1 MVTSLCI
8 YRVKPGSEG
17 AFKKLLAKHWP
28 TLKRVG
34 LAADVPSTIY
44 LGSEGD
50 KQPIF
55 VELLRWKDEHG
66 AERAHELP
74 HVMAVWGPMPTAR
87 ERTATAEKSGV
98 RRSGRA
104 IRVKRLV
111 AKAMTRV

>member
-34 LAADVPSTIY
+34 LAADVPSAIY
-44 LGSEGD
+44 QGSEGER
-50 KQPIF
+50 QPIF
-55 VELLRWKDEHG
+55 VELLSWKDEHG

-74 HVMAVWGPMPTAR
+74 DVMAVWEPMGKLCE
-87 ERTATAEKSGV
+87 ERN
-98 RRSGRA
+98 GRPSMEFP
-104 IRVKRLV
+104 LV
-111 AKAMTRV
+111 EPLEIAFER

>member
-55 VELLRWKDEHG
+55 VELLNWKDAHG

-74 HVMAVWGPMPTAR
+74 DVMAVWEPMGKLCEPRAGR
-87 ERTATAEKSGV
+87 PPMEFPLVEQIEVRFER
-98 RRSGRA
+98 
-104 IRVKRLV
+104 
-111 AKAMTRV
+111 

>member
-44 LGSEGD
+44 LGAEGD
-50 KQPIF
+50 KQ
-55 VELLRWKDEHG
+55 RS
-66 AERAHELP
+66 
-74 HVMAVWGPMPTAR
+74 MTA
-87 ERTATAEKSGV
+87 
-98 RRSGRA
+98 A
-104 IRVKRLV
+104 IRSFQHAVSARP
-111 AKAMTRV
+111 TTERPS